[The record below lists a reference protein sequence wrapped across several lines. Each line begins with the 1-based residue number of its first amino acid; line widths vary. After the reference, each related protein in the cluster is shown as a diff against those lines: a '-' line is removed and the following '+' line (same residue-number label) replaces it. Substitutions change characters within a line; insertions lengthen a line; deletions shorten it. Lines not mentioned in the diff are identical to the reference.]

1 MAAQSSAQNIA
12 PMKQRAYSS
21 TGRTQNHFAKLHEM
35 EEIEAIQNGLQ
46 RYQERMARATEL
58 RNKMTDKLKG
68 KMIEITEKVEE
79 KREFKHIQIEN
90 EYMAEFEKNVV
101 KRQKMEEKKKKLAEA
116 KNYDTEQDAEK
127 KLEKLDGVK
136 ARQ

>member
-1 MAAQSSAQNIA
+1 MAAQGSAQNIA

-21 TGRTQNHFAKLHEM
+21 TGRTQHHFQKLNEM
-35 EEIEAIQNGLQ
+35 EEVEAIQNGLQ

-58 RNKMTDKLKG
+58 RNRETEKLKG
-68 KMIEITEKVEE
+68 KMKEITEQVEE

-90 EYMAEFEKNVV
+90 EFMSEFEKNVM
-101 KRQKMEEKKKKLAEA
+101 KRGKMEEKKKKLAEA